1 MIVLSTPPIRAS
13 LQHRP
18 AIGWVGGDFGL
29 IDPVHLFVGGVV
41 LWMSWAA
48 IVDLNSQSPPPD
60 GQARESPWAGP
71 AERRSVI
78 HTDRPRQTVAT
89 EDALQGWTNGFIGLV
104 GHQPDI

>member
-1 MIVLSTPPIRAS
+1 MIVLSAPPVRAS

-18 AIGWVGGDFGL
+18 AVGRVCGDFGL

-48 IVDLNSQSPPPD
+48 IVDFNSQSPPPD

-71 AERRSVI
+71 AKRRSVI

-89 EDALQGWTNGFIGLV
+89 EHALQRWANGFIGLV
-104 GHQPDI
+104 GY